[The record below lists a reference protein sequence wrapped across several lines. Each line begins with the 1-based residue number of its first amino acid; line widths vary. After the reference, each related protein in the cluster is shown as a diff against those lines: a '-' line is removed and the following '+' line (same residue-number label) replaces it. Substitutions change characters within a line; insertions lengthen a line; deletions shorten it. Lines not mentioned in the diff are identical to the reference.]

1 MNRRV
6 QILQI
11 AAFVWMLA
19 ALQAVSGEP
28 ADAKGGTP
36 RDEAIANPVEKDPR
50 LHSDGKGWRLDKA
63 TVTDPTRPR
72 VLLIGDSI
80 LNGYQSQAIKAL
92 NGKAYVDAW
101 VNPYCQSENF
111 NRLLAEV
118 LEKNGP
124 YAVVHINLGL
134 HGWQKDRIKEGTY
147 QPLTEGFIN
156 VIREKYPKARIIWAS
171 TTPARTKNKI
181 GELDAEINPIVL
193 EHNRLAAEVMAR
205 NKIPIN
211 DFYSLLV
218 NKLDLARSDQFHWTN
233 PAHEI
238 LANACAKLVL
248 EELMEFSR

>member
-1 MNRRV
+1 MKQRFSP
-6 QILQI
+6 LPFTT
-11 AAFVWMLA
+11 FVLLIA
-19 ALQAVSGEP
+19 ALQSVAGEA
-28 ADAKGGTP
+28 ADAKSGTA
-36 RDEAIANPVEKDPR
+36 RDTAIANPVEKDPR

-63 TVTDPTRPR
+63 TIKDPARPR

-80 LNGYQSQAIKAL
+80 LNGYQSQTIKAL

-101 VNPYCQSENF
+101 VNPYCQSESF

-118 LEKNGP
+118 IEKNGP

-147 QPLTEGFIN
+147 QPLTEGFIK
-156 VIREKYPKARIIWAS
+156 VIRDKCPKARIIWAS

-181 GELDAEINPIVL
+181 GELDPEINPIVL
-193 EHNRLAAEVMAR
+193 EHNRLAAEVMAKH
-205 NKIPIN
+205 NIPIN
-211 DFYSLLV
+211 DFYSLLI

-248 EELMEFSR
+248 EELTEFAR